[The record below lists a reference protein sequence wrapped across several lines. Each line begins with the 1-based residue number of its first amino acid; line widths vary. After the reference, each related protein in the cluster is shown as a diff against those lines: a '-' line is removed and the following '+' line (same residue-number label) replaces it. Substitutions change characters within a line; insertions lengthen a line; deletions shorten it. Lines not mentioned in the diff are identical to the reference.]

1 MTTSTD
7 GLIQFEYDEAML
19 HVIEMAL
26 GNLKSESRKV
36 LKNAVNATA
45 RQARKDLVSEGA
57 SVYAEKKSKINKA
70 TKVKAATNSR
80 PAATVEI
87 KGPVQSLKEFK
98 TSVTISG
105 VKAKVLQASVLKVI
119 QSNRGRAAAFPV
131 KFESGH
137 EDIAQR
143 QIGEFY
149 GNKGAK
155 KRRDKWGPHADMTAI
170 KTLFTSSVPKM
181 LGGQKVFGVVEK
193 KIYENLMDNI
203 LAQIRKV
210 VEQK

>member
-45 RQARKDLVSEGA
+45 RQARKDLVSEAA

-70 TKVKAATNSR
+70 TKVKAATNAR
-80 PAATVEI
+80 PTATIEI
-87 KGPVQSLKEFK
+87 KGPVQSVKEFK
-98 TSVTISG
+98 TSVSISG
-105 VKAKVLQASVLKVI
+105 VKAKILQASILQVI
-119 QSNRGRAAAFPV
+119 RSNRGKAAAFPV

-143 QIGEFY
+143 QIGESY
-149 GNKGAK
+149 GKGAQ
-155 KRRDKWGPHADMTAI
+155 KRREKWGPHADMTAI
-170 KTLFTSSVPKM
+170 KTLFTNSVPKM
-181 LGGQKVFGVVEK
+181 LGGQKVFGVVEQQ
-193 KIYENLMDNI
+193 IYESLMDNI
-203 LAQIRKV
+203 MKEISKAVSK
-210 VEQK
+210 

>member
-7 GLIQFEYDEAML
+7 GLIRFEYDEAML

-26 GNLKSESRKV
+26 GNLKGESRKV

-45 RQARKDLVSEGA
+45 RQARKDLVSETA
-57 SVYAEKKSKINKA
+57 SVYTEKKAKINKT
-70 TKVKAATNSR
+70 TKVKAATNAK
-80 PAATVEI
+80 PEATVNV

-98 TSVTISG
+98 TSVSISG
-105 VKAKVLQASVLKVI
+105 VKAKILQASVMKVI
-119 QSNRGRAAAFPV
+119 QSSRGRAAAFPV

-149 GNKGAK
+149 SRGAK
-155 KRRDKWGPHADMTAI
+155 ARRDKSVLHVDMTTI
-170 KTLFTSSVPKM
+170 KTLFTNSTPKM
-181 LGGQKVFGVVEK
+181 RGGQEVFGVVEER
-193 KIYENLMDNI
+193 IYENLMDNI

-210 VEQK
+210 VEKQ

>member
-7 GLIQFEYDEAML
+7 GLIRFEYDEAML

-26 GNLKSESRKV
+26 GNLKGESRKV

-45 RQARKDLVSEGA
+45 RQARKDLVSEAA
-57 SVYAEKKSKINKA
+57 SVYTEKKAKINKT
-70 TKVKAATNSR
+70 TKVKAATNAK
-80 PAATVEI
+80 PEATVNV

-98 TSVTISG
+98 TSVSISG
-105 VKAKVLQASVLKVI
+105 VKAKILQASVMKVI
-119 QSNRGRAAAFPV
+119 QSSRGRAAAFPV

-137 EDIAQR
+137 ER

-149 GNKGAK
+149 SRGAK
-155 KRRDKWGPHADMTAI
+155 ARRDKWGPHADMTAI
-170 KTLFTSSVPKM
+170 KTLFTNSTPKM
-181 LGGQKVFGVVEK
+181 LGGQKVFGVVEER
-193 KIYENLMDNI
+193 IYENLMDNI

-210 VEQK
+210 VEKQ

>member
-7 GLIQFEYDEAML
+7 GLIRFEYDEAML

-26 GNLKSESRKV
+26 GNLKGESRKV

-45 RQARKDLVSEGA
+45 RQARKDLVSEAA
-57 SVYAEKKSKINKA
+57 SVYTEKKAKINKT
-70 TKVKAATNSR
+70 TKVKAATNAK
-80 PAATVEI
+80 PEATVNV

-98 TSVTISG
+98 TSVSISG
-105 VKAKVLQASVLKVI
+105 VKAKILQASVMKVI
-119 QSNRGRAAAFPV
+119 QSSRGRAAAFPV

-149 GNKGAK
+149 SRGAK
-155 KRRDKWGPHADMTAI
+155 ARRDKWGPHADMTAI
-170 KTLFTSSVPKM
+170 KTLFTNSTPK
-181 LGGQKVFGVVEK
+181 KVFGVVEER
-193 KIYENLMDNI
+193 IYENLMDNI

-210 VEQK
+210 VEKQ

>member
-7 GLIQFEYDEAML
+7 GLIRFEYDEAML

-26 GNLKSESRKV
+26 DNLKGESRKV

-45 RQARKDLVSEGA
+45 RQARKDLVSEAA
-57 SVYAEKKSKINKA
+57 SVYTEKKAKINKT
-70 TKVKAATNSR
+70 TKVKAATNAK
-80 PAATVEI
+80 PEATVNV

-98 TSVTISG
+98 TSVSISG
-105 VKAKVLQASVLKVI
+105 VKAKILQASVMKVI
-119 QSNRGRAAAFPV
+119 QSSRGRAAAFPV

-149 GNKGAK
+149 SRGAK
-155 KRRDKWGPHADMTAI
+155 ARRDKWGPHADMTAI
-170 KTLFTSSVPKM
+170 KTLFTNSTPKM
-181 LGGQKVFGVVEK
+181 LGGQKVFGVVEER
-193 KIYENLMDNI
+193 IYENLMDNI

-210 VEQK
+210 VEKQ